1 MNWIID
7 FDDTLVL
14 GPNTWAFAEVLPTF
28 IEEYHL
34 PYHKEQFD
42 AVMLKAQQQANEGAG
57 EQAML
62 DYVFGTLQWPSS
74 LGRQLVN
81 RIFNEYAPRLFADT
95 RSFLDS
101 ALAHSDDLYMVSNN
115 NYAPTIA
122 QSLGIADCF
131 TAIYTPQRCQGA
143 RPKPYPDMWKTLHTD
158 HPHLDAQMCCVV
170 GDDPW
175 SDGSFSLN
183 CGMHCWIVDRLG
195 RYHTL
200 HKEMRFSWA
209 TSLAEITQSL

>member
-14 GPNTWAFAEVLPTF
+14 GPNTWAFAEVLPSF
-28 IEEYHL
+28 IQEHRL
-34 PYHKEQFD
+34 PYDKEHFD

-62 DYVFGTLQWPSS
+62 DYVFGTLQWPAS
-74 LGRQLVN
+74 LGSQLVN
-81 RIFNEYAPRLFADT
+81 RVFNEYTPHLFADT

-101 ALAHSDDLYMVSNN
+101 ALAHSDTLYMVSNN

-122 QSLGIADCF
+122 QNLGIADCF
-131 TAIYTPQRCQGA
+131 TAIYTPQHCQGA
-143 RPKPYPDMWKTLHTD
+143 RPKPHPDMWERLCTD
-158 HPHLDAQMCCVV
+158 YPHLEARTCCVV

-175 SDGSFSLN
+175 SDGSFAHQ
-183 CGMHCWIVDRLG
+183 CGIPCWIVDRLG
-195 RYHTL
+195 RYYTL
-200 HKEMRFSWA
+200 HTEMPFRWA
-209 TSLAEITQSL
+209 TSLAEITRPL